1 MTAGTGGRA
10 SPFACCA
17 AAVLRDLI
25 VLVAANAVRRRL
37 CQCRRGGKLP
47 APARETLR
55 SGCLRDDIPPGRRT
69 QVVPAP
75 SARLSAA
82 NIGGYALAAAAL
94 IAASLTQ
101 RRPRGKPVV
110 EWSDLDD
117 LMAVRAHAHRRL
129 RMYAPLVPLAGMM
142 LCEYTADPRTTL
154 LRPRRLSGLDCST
167 GGGGREIA
175 PLRTTSTT
183 SASMNRRGSL
193 CCFVRSTTCMQI
205 RCKTK
210 RPQREKCIVFRRSCM
225 QCGVR
230 TGRRGAGLVQ
240 CGPHHARSR
249 VGYGLLI
256 RDFFAS
262 ASGHSIPLLRPTV
275 TWRPQWPC
283 VCWQAG
289 LIFSGSTFSVLGI
302 RPHGLERATVQHV
315 VAS

>member
-1 MTAGTGGRA
+1 M
-10 SPFACCA
+10 
-17 AAVLRDLI
+17 
-25 VLVAANAVRRRL
+25 
-37 CQCRRGGKLP
+37 
-47 APARETLR
+47 
-55 SGCLRDDIPPGRRT
+55 
-69 QVVPAP
+69 PAP

-117 LMAVRAHAHRRL
+117 LMAERMRTGAHVCA
-129 RMYAPLVPLAGMM
+129 LVPSAGLM

-167 GGGGREIA
+167 GGEGREIA

-193 CCFVRSTTCMQI
+193 CSLTCMCI
-205 RCKTK
+205 RCKRHGRTAK
-210 RPQREKCIVFRRSCM
+210 SAPFQAIMHAALCAHRTPRSWTCLVWISPRSQPRQIWPSYQR
-225 QCGVR
+225 
-230 TGRRGAGLVQ
+230 
-240 CGPHHARSR
+240 
-249 VGYGLLI
+249 
-256 RDFFAS
+256 
-262 ASGHSIPLLRPTV
+262 LLRFSFLPFDSTL
-275 TWRPQWPC
+275 PSDCDLASWPC

-289 LIFSGSTFSVLGI
+289 LIFSGSNFSVLGI
-302 RPHGLERATVQHV
+302 RPHGLERATVQHE